1 MDVWSYRGVS
11 IDSDHYLVTV
21 RLRAR
26 ISNDKQVT
34 GIRTIKHNVS
44 ILTSSE
50 VAEQYRQQ
58 IEEKLNHI
66 ALTDLDNGE
75 ELWERCKTII
85 ISVAEEVLGIM
96 EPANKG
102 TWFDDECHP
111 ATENKNKA
119 CRNTQQGYGTRNLIE
134 EYKENRR
141 REKTIHK
148 RKKKEWMK
156 VELENTGLLRKQH
169 ERRKF
174 YKAINIARK
183 QFKPRV
189 HICRNE
195 DGSLIS
201 NEQEIL
207 NRR

>member
-11 IDSDHYLVTV
+11 IVSDHYLVTV
-21 RLRAR
+21 CLRAR

-34 GIRTIKHNVS
+34 GIRTIKYNVS

-66 ALTDLDNGE
+66 ALADLDNGE

-102 TWFDDECHP
+102 TWFDDLCR
-111 ATENKNKA
+111 AVTEDKNKA
-119 CRNTQQGYGTRNLIE
+119 CRNMQQGYGTRSSTE
-134 EYKENRR
+134 EYKEQRR
-141 REKTIHK
+141 KEKIIHK
-148 RKKKEWMK
+148 RKKKEWMN
-156 VELENTGLLRKQH
+156 VEIENMELLRLKH
-169 ERRKF
+169 EYRKF
-174 YKAINIARK
+174 CKEINMARK

-189 HICRNE
+189 CICRKE
-195 DGSLIS
+195 DGS
-201 NEQEIL
+201 
-207 NRR
+207 